1 MIGIGKKIME
11 FKSIIGHLVK
21 KNVFVKLVKKS
32 PHIPRAIAKLS
43 GLNVFLSSV
52 EGVGP

>member
-1 MIGIGKKIME
+1 MIGIGKKLLE
-11 FKSIIGHLVK
+11 FKSIIGDSVK
-21 KNVFVKLVKKS
+21 KVFEKLVKKS